1 MSALCN
7 KSESY
12 ILDRLDKSFN
22 RLRLILPNYLDN
34 LIDSEDS
41 LFYADCCSGMA
52 ASRLLGLEV
61 VS

>member
-1 MSALCN
+1 MSVVYV
-7 KSESY
+7 ESGSY
-12 ILDRLDKSFN
+12 VLDILDKSFN

-52 ASRLLGLEV
+52 ASRLLGLGV
-61 VS
+61 LS